1 MKTIEV
7 NHVTKSFG
15 KVKALDDVS
24 FTVTKGEV
32 FGLIGPDGAGKTTMF
47 RILCSLLLPDHGM
60 QIPSNKLTSVQM
72 RSNQEPFAA
81 VDGFDVVRQMREV
94 RRRVG
99 YMPGRF
105 SLYQDLTVEENLKFF
120 ATLFGTTVDEGYDSI
135 KAIYSQIEP
144 FRNRRAG
151 ALSGGM
157 KQKLAL
163 SCALVHRPSVL
174 FLDEPTTG
182 VDPVSRKEL
191 WEMLLGLK
199 ERGITILASTPYL
212 DEVRCC
218 ERVVFLDHG
227 KLQGTGTP
235 EAILSRFSDIFC
247 PPGLKRNSEASATK
261 NVESRTKD
269 EELSATKGKDE
280 AENVIEVS
288 HLVKAFGSF
297 HAVDDISFTVRRGEI
312 FGFLGAN
319 GAGKTTA
326 MHMLT
331 GLNQPTSGGG
341 TVCGYDIRTQHEE
354 IKKHIG
360 YMSQRFSLYADL
372 TVGENIRLFAG
383 IYGMGEE
390 TIARKTDELLRRLDF
405 AAHRD
410 DLVGEL
416 PLGWKQKLAF
426 SVAIFHEPGVV
437 FLDEPTGGV
446 DPATRRQFW
455 ELIYDAAARG
465 ITIFVTTHYMDEA
478 EYCDR
483 VSIMVDGKISALG
496 TPDELKQRFR
506 QPDMD
511 HVFTYLARQ
520 ATRSAG

>member
-1 MKTIEV
+1 MQAIEV
-7 NHVTKSFG
+7 NHVSKSYG
-15 KVKALDDVS
+15 RVKALSDVS
-24 FTVTKGEV
+24 FSVGKGEV

-47 RILCSLLLPDHGM
+47 RILYTLLLPDAG
-60 QIPSNKLTSVQM
+60 TV
-72 RSNQEPFAA
+72 R
-81 VDGFDVVRQMREV
+81 VDGYDTVRQMNEI

-99 YMPGRF
+99 YMPGKF
-105 SLYQDLTVEENLKFF
+105 SLYQDLTVQENLEFF
-120 ATLFGTTVDEGYDSI
+120 ATLFGTTVEEGYDSI
-135 KAIYSQIEP
+135 KAIYSQIER
-144 FRNRRAG
+144 FRDRKAG

-191 WEMLLGLK
+191 WDMLGMLK
-199 ERGITILASTPYL
+199 EREITIVASTPYL
-212 DEVRCC
+212 DEVRRCQ
-218 ERVVFLDHG
+218 RVAFLD
-227 KLQGTGTP
+227 QGILRGIDTP
-235 EAILSRFSDIFC
+235 EVILDRFADIFN
-247 PPGLKRNSEASATK
+247 PPGIEHDKT
-261 NVESRTKD
+261 
-269 EELSATKGKDE
+269 
-280 AENVIEVS
+280 AERLEDNVIEVE
-288 HLVKAFGSF
+288 HLMKAFGTF
-297 HAVDDISFTVRRGEI
+297 HAVDDISFSVRRGEI

-331 GLNQPTSGGG
+331 GLNQPTSGTG
-341 TVCGYDIRTQHEE
+341 TVVGYDIRTQHEQ

-360 YMSQRFSLYADL
+360 YMSQKFSLYEDL
-372 TVGENIRLFAG
+372 TVAENIRLFAG
-383 IYGMGEE
+383 IYGMEDEE
-390 TIARKTDELLRRLDF
+390 IARKTDQLLERLQF
-405 AAHRD
+405 SAHKN
-410 DLVGEL
+410 DLVKSL

-426 SVAIFHEPGVV
+426 SVSIFHEPGVV

-455 ELIYDAAARG
+455 ELIYDAASRG
-465 ITIFVTTHYMDEA
+465 ITVFVTTHYMDEA

-483 VSIMVDGKISALG
+483 ISIMVDGKISALG
-496 TPDELKQRFR
+496 TPDELKRRFG

-520 ATRSAG
+520 ATRSSD

>member
-1 MKTIEV
+1 MISIDV
-7 NHVTKSFG
+7 QNISKSYG
-15 KVKALDDVS
+15 KVKALQDVS
-24 FTVTKGEV
+24 FSVEKGEV
-32 FGLIGPDGAGKTTMF
+32 FGLIGPDGAGKTSMF
-47 RILCSLLLPDHGM
+47 RILCTLLLPDEG
-60 QIPSNKLTSVQM
+60 TA
-72 RSNQEPFAA
+72 R
-81 VDGFDVVRQMREV
+81 VDGFDTVSQMKDI

-105 SLYQDLTVEENLKFF
+105 SLYQDLTVRENLEFF

-135 KAIYSQIEP
+135 KAIYSQIER
-144 FRNRRAG
+144 FADRKAG

-163 SCALVHRPSVL
+163 SCALVHSPSVL

-182 VDPVSRKEL
+182 VDPVSRKEF
-191 WEMLLGLK
+191 WEMLATLK
-199 ERGITILASTPYL
+199 ERDITIVSSTPYL

-218 ERVVFLDHG
+218 ERVAFLSEG
-227 KLQGTGTP
+227 RVQGIDTP
-235 EAILSRFSDIFC
+235 EVILDRFKDVFN
-247 PPGLKRNSEASATK
+247 PPGIEHNKASEFKS
-261 NVESRTKD
+261 
-269 EELSATKGKDE
+269 
-280 AENVIEVS
+280 ENVIEVE

-297 HAVDDISFTVRRGEI
+297 HAVDDITFSVKRGEI

-331 GLNQPTSGGG
+331 GLNQPTSGTGR
-341 TVCGYDIRTQHEE
+341 VAGYDIRTEHEQ

-360 YMSQRFSLYADL
+360 YMSQKFSLYEDL
-372 TVGENIRLFAG
+372 TVAENIRLFAG
-383 IYGMGEE
+383 IYGMKSEE
-390 TIARKTDELLRRLDF
+390 IRVKSEELLRRLKF
-405 AAHRD
+405 ESHAN
-410 DLVGEL
+410 DLVGSL

-426 SVAIFHEPGVV
+426 SVSIFHEPAIV

-455 ELIYDAAARG
+455 ELIYDAARRG
-465 ITIFVTTHYMDEA
+465 ITVFVTTHYMDEA

-483 VSIMVDGKISALG
+483 ISIMVDGKISAMG
-496 TPDELKQRFR
+496 TPDELKVQFH

-520 ATRSAG
+520 AKRGD

>member
-1 MKTIEV
+1 MNAIEV
-7 NHVTKSFG
+7 NHVSKSYG
-15 KVKALDDVS
+15 EVKALDDVS
-24 FTVTKGEV
+24 FSVSKGEV

-47 RILCSLLLPDHGM
+47 RILCSLLLPETG
-60 QIPSNKLTSVQM
+60 T
-72 RSNQEPFAA
+72 AA
-81 VDGFDVVRQMREV
+81 VDGFDVVSQMREV
-94 RRRVG
+94 RCRVG
-99 YMPGRF
+99 YMPGKF

-120 ATLFGTTVDEGYDSI
+120 ATLFGTTVEAGYDSI
-135 KAIYSQIEP
+135 RAIYSQIER
-144 FRNRRAG
+144 FRDRKAG

-163 SCALVHRPSVL
+163 SCALVHSPSVL

-191 WEMLLGLK
+191 WEMLLTLK
-199 ERGITILASTPYL
+199 ERGITIVASTPYL

-218 ERVVFLDHG
+218 ERVAFLDHG
-227 KLQGTGTP
+227 RIRGVGTP
-235 EAILSRFSDIFC
+235 DAILDEFRDIFN
-247 PPGLKRNSEASATK
+247 PPGIEKAVTGSQHT
-261 NVESRTKD
+261 
-269 EELSATKGKDE
+269 GQ
-280 AENVIEVS
+280 ENVIEVE

-297 HAVDDISFTVRRGEI
+297 HAVDDISFSVRRGEI

-331 GLNQPTSGGG
+331 GLNQPTSGTG
-341 TVCGYDIRTQHEE
+341 TVCGFDIRTQHEQ

-360 YMSQRFSLYADL
+360 YMSQRFSLYEDL
-372 TVGENIRLFAG
+372 TVSENIRLFAG
-383 IYGMGEE
+383 IYGMKDEE
-390 TIARKTDELLRRLDF
+390 IREKTDELLRRLQFTEHKDT
-405 AAHRD
+405 
-410 DLVGEL
+410 LVRSL

-426 SVAIFHEPGVV
+426 SVSIFHEPGVV

-455 ELIYDAAARG
+455 ELIYDAARRG
-465 ITIFVTTHYMDEA
+465 ITVFVTTHYMDEA

-483 VSIMVDGKISALG
+483 ISIMVDGKISALG
-496 TPDELKQRFR
+496 TPDELKARFH

-520 ATRSAG
+520 AKRD

>member
-1 MKTIEV
+1 MDAIEV
-7 NHVTKSFG
+7 KHVSKKYG

-24 FTVTKGEV
+24 FSVGKGEV
-32 FGLIGPDGAGKTTMF
+32 FGLIGPDGAGKTTLF
-47 RILCSLLLPDHGM
+47 RILCTLLLPDAGSTM
-60 QIPSNKLTSVQM
+60 
-72 RSNQEPFAA
+72 
-81 VDGFDVVRQMREV
+81 VDGFDTVSQMKEI

-105 SLYQDLTVEENLKFF
+105 SLYQDLTVQENLEFF

-135 KAIYSQIEP
+135 KAIYSQIEK
-144 FRNRRAG
+144 FRDRKAG

-163 SCALVHRPSVL
+163 SCALVHSPSVL

-182 VDPVSRKEL
+182 VDPVSRKEF
-191 WEMLLGLK
+191 WEMLETLK
-199 ERGITILASTPYL
+199 ERGITIVASTPYL
-212 DEVRCC
+212 DEVRRC
-218 ERVVFLDHG
+218 ERVAFLD
-227 KLQGTGTP
+227 QGHLRGIDTP
-235 EAILSRFSDIFC
+235 DIILDRFADIFN
-247 PPGLKRNSEASATK
+247 PPGIEHK
-261 NVESRTKD
+261 NAETVTQSQTES
-269 EELSATKGKDE
+269 
-280 AENVIEVS
+280 VIEVQ

-297 HAVDDISFTVRRGEI
+297 HAVDDISFSVRRGEI

-331 GLNQPTSGGG
+331 GLNQPTSGTG
-341 TVCGYDIRTQHEE
+341 TVVGYDIRTQHEQ

-360 YMSQRFSLYADL
+360 YMSQKFSLYEDL
-372 TVGENIRLFAG
+372 TVAENIRLFAG
-383 IYGMGEE
+383 IYGMKDKEI
-390 TIARKTDELLRRLDF
+390 TRKTDELLERLQF
-405 AAHRD
+405 SEHKN
-410 DLVGEL
+410 DLVSSL
-416 PLGWKQKLAF
+416 PLGWKQKLVF
-426 SVAIFHEPGVV
+426 SVSIFHEPGVV

-483 VSIMVDGKISALG
+483 ISIMVDGKISALG
-496 TPDELKQRFR
+496 TPEELKRRFQ

-520 ATRSAG
+520 ATRSSG

>member
-1 MKTIEV
+1 VKSEEFAAAMNAIEV
-7 NHVTKSFG
+7 NHVSKSYG
-15 KVKALDDVS
+15 EVKALDDVS
-24 FTVTKGEV
+24 FSVSKGEV

-47 RILCSLLLPDHGM
+47 RILCSLLLPETG
-60 QIPSNKLTSVQM
+60 T
-72 RSNQEPFAA
+72 AA

-94 RRRVG
+94 RCRVG
-99 YMPGRF
+99 YMPGKF

-120 ATLFGTTVDEGYDSI
+120 ATLFGTTVEAGYDSI
-135 KAIYSQIEP
+135 RAIYSQIER
-144 FRNRRAG
+144 FRDRKAG

-163 SCALVHRPSVL
+163 SCALVHSPSVL

-182 VDPVSRKEL
+182 VDPVSRKEF
-191 WEMLLGLK
+191 WEMLLTLK
-199 ERGITILASTPYL
+199 ERGITIVASTPYL

-218 ERVVFLDHG
+218 ERVAFLDHG
-227 KLQGTGTP
+227 RIRGVGTP
-235 EAILSRFSDIFC
+235 DAILDEFRDIFN
-247 PPGLKRNSEASATK
+247 PPGIEKAATG
-261 NVESRTKD
+261 SQHT
-269 EELSATKGKDE
+269 GQ
-280 AENVIEVS
+280 ENVIEVE
-288 HLVKAFGSF
+288 HLVKAFGTF
-297 HAVDDISFTVRRGEI
+297 HAVDDISFSVRRGEI

-331 GLNQPTSGGG
+331 GLNQPTSGTG
-341 TVCGYDIRTQHEE
+341 TVSGFDIRTQHEQ

-360 YMSQRFSLYADL
+360 YMSQRFSLYEDL
-372 TVGENIRLFAG
+372 TVSENIRLFAG
-383 IYGMGEE
+383 IYGMKDEE
-390 TIARKTDELLRRLDF
+390 IREKTDELLRRLQFTEHKDT
-405 AAHRD
+405 
-410 DLVGEL
+410 LVRSL

-426 SVAIFHEPGVV
+426 SVSIFHEPGVV

-455 ELIYDAAARG
+455 ELIYDAARRG
-465 ITIFVTTHYMDEA
+465 ITVFVTTHYMDEA

-483 VSIMVDGKISALG
+483 ISIMVDGKISALG
-496 TPDELKQRFR
+496 TPDELKARFH

-520 ATRSAG
+520 AKRSSD